1 MFLVSDGSRDARKK
15 TISGLAAKDKAVGF
29 LLSVIDFE
37 WTLRRAILMLSTAP
51 TRTIREA
58 LATCH
63 GLDAYSKLWKAHV
76 VHNKG
81 NRASVGLA
89 AVVNRAE
96 KRNGNK
102 SPWEQL
108 KAAFGVRH
116 RLVHGVSGFI
126 KDEDAERHMLNV
138 FAATDAL
145 AKFVTLNGMDVFEP
159 IKPRKD
165 NKEKK

>member
-15 TISGLAAKDKAVGF
+15 IISGLAAKDRAVGF

-37 WTLRRAILMLSTAP
+37 WTVRRAILMLSATP
-51 TRTIREA
+51 TKTIREA
-58 LATCH
+58 LAKCH
-63 GLDAYSKLWKAHV
+63 GLDSYRELWQEHV

-81 NRASVGLA
+81 HGVTVGLA

-96 KRNGNK
+96 KRKGSK

-108 KAAFGVRH
+108 KDAFGARH

-145 AKFVTLNGMDVFEP
+145 VQFAALNGVDVFEP

>member
-37 WTLRRAILMLSTAP
+37 WTVRRAILMLSTTP
-51 TRTIREA
+51 TKTIREA
-58 LATCH
+58 LAKCH
-63 GLDAYSKLWKAHV
+63 GLDAYCDLWKERV

-102 SPWEQL
+102 SPWEHL
-108 KAAFGVRH
+108 KAAFGARH

-145 AKFVTLNGMDVFEP
+145 AKFAILNGVDVFEP